1 MKLQEKN
8 KHEHDPCWPQIS
20 GNPYKLLIVE
30 ESGSVRTNVLLNL
43 IIHEQENDTIF
54 LYVKDLYKSKNQYL
68 VKNQASAGQKHLN
81 DPMAFTE
88 Y

>member
-1 MKLQEKN
+1 MLAVLSVSE
-8 KHEHDPCWPQIS
+8 
-20 GNPYKLLIVE
+20 NPYKLLIADR
-30 ESGSVRTNVLLNL
+30 SGSVRKNALLNL
-43 IIHEQENDTIF
+43 INHQQENDTIF